1 MRARSPLIVACALLA
16 SCETNAERGGPV
28 EAAVKF
34 FEAAQARRCDEVWR
48 LYSAGTQEN
57 IRAEV
62 HRRERERDG
71 LPRTETPEQKYCGG
85 GGTLKRG
92 TARIARQQ
100 GNETVVAAELIVKV
114 VSD

>member
-28 EAAVKF
+28 AAAVKF
-34 FEAAQARRCDEVWR
+34 FAAAQAWRCDEVWR

-57 IRAEV
+57 VRAQV
-62 HRRERERDG
+62 HRLERERDG
-71 LPRTETPEQKYCGG
+71 LPRTEKPEQKYCGG

-92 TARIARQQ
+92 TARIARQE
-100 GNETVVAAELIVKV
+100 GHETIVASELII
-114 VSD
+114 